1 MTPAQHSQNIDRLEA
16 LHDELI
22 SNALFDLEEKAAEI
36 ISNLPVKNGNLY
48 DIQAAVFARQELQQ
62 SVIDSFLTTAD
73 EVVRSYDQAT
83 ATLIGLYQDLLED
96 GVLPT
101 TQVDAIN
108 QLKQLAFSG
117 FEDVASTHLEVMARE
132 VYQSTLTGRSINESV
147 KSIRHAIN
155 GVYIQSNDDDAQAL
169 VAFIEEHKD
178 DAAKVV
184 AVDKAIEKLHTIYA
198 RDKVG
203 NNLRRYATSYAH
215 DSLMQFSASAN
226 VSIGN
231 ELGID
236 KWEYYGD
243 SILDTRDWCR
253 NHEGRIM
260 TTQEIRDEWASSDWQ
275 GKQAGDPFIVRGG
288 YNCRHSWVAVVD

>member
-1 MTPAQHSQNIDRLEA
+1 MLW
-16 LHDELI
+16 
-22 SNALFDLEEKAAEI
+22 FDLEEKAAEI

-101 TQVDAIN
+101 TQLDAIN

-132 VYQSTLTGRSINESV
+132 VYQSTLTGRSVNESV

-169 VAFIEEHKD
+169 VAFIEEYKD
-178 DAAKVV
+178 DATQAA
-184 AVDKAIEKLHTIYA
+184 AVDKAIRK
-198 RDKVG
+198 
-203 NNLRRYATSYAH
+203 
-215 DSLMQFSASAN
+215 AS
-226 VSIGN
+226 IQ
-231 ELGID
+231 
-236 KWEYYGD
+236 YM
-243 SILDTRDWCR
+243 R
-253 NHEGRIM
+253 
-260 TTQEIRDEWASSDWQ
+260 EIRLVT
-275 GKQAGDPFIVRGG
+275 I
-288 YNCRHSWVAVVD
+288 

>member
-36 ISNLPVKNGNLY
+36 IVNLPAKNGKLY
-48 DIQAAVFARQELQQ
+48 DIKAAVFARQELQQ
-62 SVIDSFLTTAD
+62 SIIDSFLTTAD

-83 ATLIGLYQDLLED
+83 ATLIGLYQDVLED

-101 TQVDAIN
+101 TQLDAIN

-132 VYQSTLTGRSINESV
+132 VYQSTLTGRSINESI

-155 GVYIQSNDDDAQAL
+155 GVYIKSNDDEAQTL
-169 VAFIEEHKD
+169 VAFVEEFRNDVTKK
-178 DAAKVV
+178 A
-184 AVDKAIEKLHTIYA
+184 AVDKAIDKLHTIYA

-253 NHEGRIM
+253 KHAGKIM
-260 TTQEIRDEWASSDWQ
+260 TTQEIRDEWATNDWQ
-275 GKQAGDPFIVRGG
+275 GKAAGDPFIVRGG